1 MQLAKILHVEDDE
14 SIRIIVEM
22 ALVDLSG
29 FTLCACE
36 SGVEAIAQVEQFA
49 PDLILLDAMMP
60 GMDGLQT
67 LVKLREKNSCRQ
79 TPVVFM
85 TARIQQAEKQQYFD
99 AGAVAVIEKPFEATQ
114 LGDELAAI
122 YQRYLLTL
130 TQANL
135 E

>member
-130 TQANL
+130 TPTNL

>member
-1 MQLAKILHVEDDE
+1 MQLERILHVEDDE
-14 SIRIIVEM
+14 SIRLIVEM

-36 SGVEAIAQVEQFA
+36 SGTEAIAQVEQFA

-67 LVKLREKNSCRQ
+67 LTKIREKFSCRN

-85 TARIQQAEKQQYFD
+85 TARIQQAEKQQYLD

-122 YQRYLLTL
+122 YQRCLLTPAP
-130 TQANL
+130 TDL